1 MIEYLNAGAILF
13 IGIMAGIA
21 LLKLFSYLEKKAA
34 ATKNIMDDILLASI
48 GKPLALSVILISAY
62 YALLKI
68 PIPGDYMWLIDGK
81 MLDIVIILTVTW
93 IVSCFFHNFISNYG
107 KTLASKTKSELDDKL
122 FGILESSI
130 KYIIWFLGF
139 IYVLNYLGVEITP
152 IVASAGVFGIAISFA
167 AQDIIAN
174 FFGGAMILA
183 DRPFQIGDRVKI
195 NGELGDVVSLGVR
208 STRIK
213 TLDHQL
219 LTIPNSVF
227 SSSMVTNY
235 AMPDVKLKVKMPV
248 SVAYGSDVKRVKE
261 ILLEIANRAS
271 EEEDYIL
278 KDPAP
283 GVYFLEFGESSLNYM
298 MVVWAGRFNMSWEVK
313 DKINFLIDE
322 RFREEGIEIPFPQM
336 DIHLKKDST

>member
-1 MIEYLNAGAILF
+1 MIEYLYAGGIIFLGIFGGIL
-13 IGIMAGIA
+13 
-21 LLKLFSYLEKKAA
+21 LLKIFSYLEKKAA
-34 ATKNIMDDILLASI
+34 NTKNVMDDILFASI
-48 GKPLALSVILISAY
+48 GKPLAISVVIISVY
-62 YALLKI
+62 YALLNI
-68 PIPGDYMWLIDGK
+68 ALPEDYSWIAEARVLNIALI
-81 MLDIVIILTVTW
+81 IIATW
-93 IVSCFFHNFISNYG
+93 IVSGFFHSFISNYG
-107 KTLASKTKSELDDKL
+107 KTLASRTKSELDDKL

-139 IYVLNYLGVEITP
+139 IYILSYLGIEITP

-183 DRPFQIGDRVKI
+183 DRPFKIGDRVKI
-195 NGELGDVVSLGVR
+195 EGELGDVVSLGVR

-227 SSSMVTNY
+227 SSSIVTNY
-235 AMPDVKLKVKMPV
+235 AMPDVKLKVKIPV
-248 SVAYGSDVKRVKE
+248 SVAYGSDVKKVKE
-261 ILLEIANRAS
+261 LLLEIAVRAS
-271 EEEDYIL
+271 KEEEYIL
-278 KDPAP
+278 QDPAP

-298 MVVWAGRFNMSWEVK
+298 MVIWAGRFNMSWEVK

-322 RFREEGIEIPFPQM
+322 RFTEEGIEIPFPQM
-336 DIHLKKDST
+336 DIHVKKEII